1 MSERGFKFIGT
12 VVLLCMLVVNTVY
25 GYGTENGT
33 SNTQGTIV
41 GENQPSLQDRDK
53 LFLTVDQHGNLS
65 STNAIATAVMLSEVS
80 ASNMIAQALQK
91 ANEDGYAAATN
102 LLNEVAASVSSSP
115 IIFCSPEITSFIAA
129 TVFDEATSQLRVFK
143 WEVKNEEKATKVVN
157 GTEITCIKC
166 VCGYM
171 FTSDIS
177 AAIPIVRYSEEVED
191 FSASS
196 AVTNYL
202 AEALID
208 APVAVTHDPYTTPD
222 GLWTFTNF
230 YEMNIW
236 IPEDRVSGFFRIVV
250 ESTATDA
257 SGNTLDTVGVKGGYT
272 GECNLGNFKLNCRG
286 GYIMANETG
295 YISAE

>member
-12 VVLLCMLVVNTVY
+12 VVFLFMLVANTVY
-25 GYGTENGT
+25 GYGTENGV
-33 SNTQGTIV
+33 SNTDGTIV
-41 GENQPSLQDRDK
+41 EANKPILKERDK
-53 LFLTVDQHGNLS
+53 LFLTLDQNGALS
-65 STNAIATAVMLSEVS
+65 SSEAIATIAQLSEVA
-80 ASNMIAQALQK
+80 ASNLIAQALQK

-102 LLNEVAASVSSSP
+102 LLDEVASSVSSSP
-115 IIFCSPEITSFIAA
+115 IIFCSPEITSFVAA
-129 TVFDEATSQLRVFK
+129 TVFDEATSQLRIFK
-143 WEVKNEEKATKVVN
+143 WEVKRDETATKVVN
-157 GTEITCIKC
+157 GAEIPCIKC

-177 AAIPIVRYSEEVED
+177 AAIPIVRYSEEVEE
-191 FSASS
+191 FGSSS

-202 AEALID
+202 SEALID
-208 APVAVTHDPYTTPD
+208 APVAITHDPYTTPD

-272 GECNLGNFKLNCRG
+272 GECNLRDFKLNCRG
-286 GYIMANETG
+286 GYIMANGTG
-295 YISAE
+295 YISGE

>member
-1 MSERGFKFIGT
+1 MKEKGFKYISVGF
-12 VVLLCMLVVNTVY
+12 VLCMLVVSIGY
-25 GYGTENGT
+25 GYGIENGI

-41 GENQPSLQDRDK
+41 EENQPSLKERDK
-53 LFLTVDQHGNLS
+53 MFLTIDQYGKLS
-65 STNAIATAVMLSEVS
+65 STNAIATAVQLAEVA
-80 ASNMIAQALQK
+80 ASNMFARALQK

-129 TVFDEATSQLRVFK
+129 TVFDEATSQLRIFK
-143 WEVKNEEKATKVVN
+143 WEVKNDEKAIKVVN
-157 GTEITCIKC
+157 GIEIPCIKC

-177 AAIPIVRYSEEVED
+177 AAIPIVRYSEEVEE
-191 FSASS
+191 FNASS

-202 AEALID
+202 AEVLVESPI
-208 APVAVTHDPYTTPD
+208 AVTQEPYTTPD
-222 GLWTFTNF
+222 GAWTFTNF

-257 SGNTLDTVGVKGGYT
+257 TGNTLDTVGVKGGFT
-272 GECNLGNFKLNCRG
+272 GECTISNFRLNCRG
-286 GYIMANETG
+286 GYIMANDTG
-295 YISAE
+295 YISVE